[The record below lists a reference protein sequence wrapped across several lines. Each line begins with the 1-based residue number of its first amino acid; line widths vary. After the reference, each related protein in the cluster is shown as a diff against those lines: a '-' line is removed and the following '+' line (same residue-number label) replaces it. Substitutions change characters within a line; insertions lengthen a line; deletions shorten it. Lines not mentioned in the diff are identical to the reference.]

1 MLDTMTTWLED
12 IAASPW
18 FYLVIYVIALF
29 DSVVPVVPSE
39 TTVIIGGVSAGLDP
53 PEKRLGLV
61 ILCGALGAFT
71 GDNLAY
77 LLGRR
82 AGPWIERRAG
92 EKTQKRL
99 LWAHRQLAKRGG
111 MLLITARFIPGGRT
125 AVTVTS
131 GITRQP
137 WRRFAFFIAIAAVI
151 WASYAALLGYIGGK
165 SFEDNHTLAFLV
177 AFGAAVSV
185 SLLIELVRHL
195 RERRRRRAEAVTA
208 AAPSDAMPPQAD
220 LRSDP

>member
-1 MLDTMTTWLED
+1 MLDLFDSLTGWLED

-18 FYLVIYVIALF
+18 FYLVIYVIALL

-71 GDNLAY
+71 GDNVAY
-77 LLGRR
+77 LVGRR

-99 LWAHRQLAKRGG
+99 LWANHQLAKRGG

-125 AVTVTS
+125 AVTITS
-131 GITRQP
+131 GITGQP
-137 WRRFAFFIAIAAVI
+137 WRRFAFFIAIAATI
-151 WASYAALLGYIGGK
+151 WATYAALLGYIGGR
-165 SFEDNHTLAFLV
+165 SFEDNHTLAFLA
-177 AFGAAVSV
+177 AFGAAISIT
-185 SLLIELVRHL
+185 LLIELGRHL
-195 RERRRRRAEAVTA
+195 LEKRRSKAT
-208 AAPSDAMPPQAD
+208 PPTS
-220 LRSDP
+220 LH

>member
-1 MLDTMTTWLED
+1 MLDSVTTWLED

-18 FYLVIYVIALF
+18 FYLVIYVVAVF
-29 DSVVPVVPSE
+29 DSIIPIVPSE

-61 ILCGALGAFT
+61 ILCAALGAFC

-77 LLGRR
+77 LIGAR
-82 AGPWIERRAG
+82 AGPRIERRAG

-99 LWAHRQLAKRGG
+99 LWAHHQLAKRGG
-111 MLLITARFIPGGRT
+111 MLLITARFVPGGRT

-165 SFEDNHTLAFLV
+165 SFEDNHTLAFV
-177 AFGAAVSV
+177 FAFVVAVSI

-195 RERRRRRAEAVTA
+195 RERAKRRAGEAELHDD
-208 AAPSDAMPPQAD
+208 APPPQIE
-220 LRSDP
+220 RQ